1 MKNSKTSITILFFF
15 MIILQSCKN
24 TNEKKVIENSMNSF
38 FEISENWKQDLLLN
52 KKVYSVENEKK
63 AIEDYESK
71 KSAYPVGLPSY
82 IDASFDDINFDKK
95 NDALFYFYPIDIL
108 HGTGMIDQSDY
119 SLLICTNGKEYEV
132 IKDFTE
138 VIKSKIKSN
147 YKDHRCYKVKLEF
160 EGLREGLVVGNYSA
174 WVNEDAHCC
183 PTFKGE
189 FSYDYLRK
197 AVKLTSE
204 SFDF

>member
-1 MKNSKTSITILFFF
+1 MRPKKNPQPS
-15 MIILQSCKN
+15 QKN
-24 TNEKKVIENSMNSF
+24 AISRSQKVKSRYKRNLNSEARFGSL
-38 FEISENWKQDLLLN
+38 E
-52 KKVYSVENEKK
+52 
-63 AIEDYESK
+63 
-71 KSAYPVGLPSY
+71 SAYCS
-82 IDASFDDINFDKK
+82 DAFDDINFDKK